1 MERSDLKLASV
12 TRGLDHASRI
22 YPTCALTLPK
32 SGKPDFG
39 WSIFFARSIYE
50 SDGLPG
56 QARSSPAM
64 TNGVRPGSLLRS
76 MPRQLH

>member
-39 WSIFFARSIYE
+39 WSIFFASSIYE

-56 QARSSPAM
+56 
-64 TNGVRPGSLLRS
+64 S
-76 MPRQLH
+76 MPDARACVLTTYIAPCRLSAPVQ